1 MKLYRY
7 SIVVDRCEQFNIKE
21 IIEVDYS
28 DVYKCYG
35 GGYMTSQAR
44 DLFFHDEQVN
54 KGVHITFGNNY
65 GYNILQLYE
74 DNELINKE
82 ALKKQVKDCY
92 IKEIEK
98 VISKCNQT
106 INKLNNN

>member
-21 IIEVDYS
+21 IIEADYS

-54 KGVHITFGNNY
+54 NGVHITFGNNY
-65 GYNILQLYE
+65 GYNILHLHE
-74 DNELINKE
+74 DNEVIDKE
-82 ALKKQVKDCY
+82 ALKKQVIDYYKNKL
-92 IKEIEK
+92 KEIIK
-98 VISKCNQT
+98 QCQT
-106 INKLNNN
+106 IIDKDI